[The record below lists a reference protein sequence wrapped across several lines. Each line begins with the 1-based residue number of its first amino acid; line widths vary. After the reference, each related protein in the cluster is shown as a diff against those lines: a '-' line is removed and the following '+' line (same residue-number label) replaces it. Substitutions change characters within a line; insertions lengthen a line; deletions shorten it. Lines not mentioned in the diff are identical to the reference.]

1 MDDAI
6 IEADSVSK
14 SFSLGKNKSI
24 DILKDISFTAYS
36 NEFLSIVGPSGSGK
50 STLLKCVSG
59 LLEPTTGLV
68 KVNALNPYLLS
79 PAKIA
84 KMRRTE
90 IGFIFQSYSLVPALP
105 VLENIVLPLR
115 LSGKK
120 ISNSKVEALL
130 NSMNFSADLGSFV
143 NTLSGGEQ
151 QKVAIARVLVT
162 NAEIIFAD
170 EPTGAVDENSKELIF
185 NTLRKL
191 ADNGACVVMVTHD
204 IDLAS
209 KTDRALILKDG
220 KLVKVLN
227 KPDTTGLL
235 EMIEKG

>member
-90 IGFIFQSYSLVPALP
+90 IGFIFQSYNLVPALP

>member
-90 IGFIFQSYSLVPALP
+90 IGFIFQSYNLVPALP

-120 ISNSKVEALL
+120 ISNSKVEVLL

-162 NAEIIFAD
+162 NAKIIFAD
-170 EPTGAVDENSKELIF
+170 EPTGAVDESSKELIF
-185 NTLRKL
+185 NILRKL